1 MTRAEDGCRLWTA
14 ETGGGAP
21 LILCHGG
28 PGLWDMFGS
37 LAGSLAGDVRVVR
50 WDQRGCGRSERR
62 GPYSVARS
70 VADLDAVRGALGV
83 DRVAVLGH
91 SWGATL
97 ALRYAL
103 DHPDRLSA
111 LIYVSGTGLGWA
123 WQEPFQR
130 AIAERLAPSAARRS
144 ELRGRDRSETEDRE
158 LAVLQWSAEF
168 TGADAVRHAEE
179 MATPWFG
186 VNWECHREIWGEL
199 QRTWREAD
207 LFTACQALSV
217 PVLIIDGAA
226 DLRPR
231 WAVDSLEQA
240 LPRVTRV
247 IFPDAGHVPWLEVP
261 AEFTSVLQHFLRAA
275 AWLSGSMA
283 PSHQVFRIGCRPLA
297 RDHASQQMVPACP
310 RPPWPGSTDGTSVS
324 SGRQRWNIGAAA
336 GLAGVGLRGGWGA
349 AGVSGRAWPP
359 GEARGGEPGGAMM
372 HRDPGHVAP
381 RPRSTRPVGH
391 EPHSARLPAP
401 GTRPGVHTG
410 ETPPSYGAGMRLTER
425 EQERLLMTLAADV
438 AERRRGR
445 GLKLNHPE
453 AVAILTS
460 FVLEGAR
467 DGRTVA
473 ELMSAGRE
481 VLRRPDVMEGVPE
494 MLDSV
499 QVEATFPDGTKLV
512 TLHQPI
518 R

>member
-247 IFPDAGHVPWLEVP
+247 IFPDAGHVPWLELP
-261 AEFTSVLQHFLRAA
+261 AEFGSRVV
-275 AWLSGSMA
+275 AWLRK
-283 PSHQVFRIGCRPLA
+283 PS
-297 RDHASQQMVPACP
+297 S
-310 RPPWPGSTDGTSVS
+310 
-324 SGRQRWNIGAAA
+324 
-336 GLAGVGLRGGWGA
+336 
-349 AGVSGRAWPP
+349 
-359 GEARGGEPGGAMM
+359 
-372 HRDPGHVAP
+372 
-381 RPRSTRPVGH
+381 
-391 EPHSARLPAP
+391 
-401 GTRPGVHTG
+401 
-410 ETPPSYGAGMRLTER
+410 
-425 EQERLLMTLAADV
+425 
-438 AERRRGR
+438 
-445 GLKLNHPE
+445 
-453 AVAILTS
+453 
-460 FVLEGAR
+460 
-467 DGRTVA
+467 
-473 ELMSAGRE
+473 
-481 VLRRPDVMEGVPE
+481 
-494 MLDSV
+494 
-499 QVEATFPDGTKLV
+499 
-512 TLHQPI
+512 
-518 R
+518 